1 MRAMEKHKRR
11 GEDGGERITRGGRGE
26 EERYDAKNKTGG
38 DKRQRGGRIKKRSRF
53 TVRRSGGEEDI
64 AIRWGGGDRQTAK
77 KKRKANNKR

>member
-11 GEDGGERITRGGRGE
+11 GEDGGERNTRGGRGE

-64 AIRWGGGDRQTAK
+64 AIRWGGDRQTAK

>member
-38 DKRQRGGRIKKRSRF
+38 DKRQRGGRIKKRSGF

-64 AIRWGGGDRQTAK
+64 AIRWGGGGQTNSP
-77 KKRKANNKR
+77 KKRKVNNKR